1 MVAKIIIKML
11 EKHSNNLYLQKR
23 QYEQEEC
30 CVKEYLISDQ
40 MGTRKMAEEK
50 GGSSGLYLE
59 TGWRLPSGT
68 KLGTAQRQ
76 I

>member
-1 MVAKIIIKML
+1 MIAKIIIKML

-50 GGSSGLYLE
+50 RREFRSM
-59 TGWRLPSGT
+59 P
-68 KLGTAQRQ
+68 
-76 I
+76 